1 MKLRYSIQN
10 ITSQCM
16 IVSLQLEI
24 LFYIKKKF
32 FFNIFDRTIN
42 KLNYSMFHQQFIL
55 KLPRN
60 IIEIIAFSIIIIVT
74 IYFVELR
81 NYEFSKIASL
91 LAFYGI
97 CTLKILPSLQKIF
110 LSISIINSHESA
122 FSRIEKY
129 LLEEKENNINFYD
142 ENNNDKLLYEIGIEL
157 RNISFHYPGARAKGI
172 SNVNLKNPKK

>member
-24 LFYIKKKF
+24 LFYIKKKKF

-97 CTLKILPSLQKIF
+97 CTLKYYHPCKRFFFIYF
-110 LSISIINSHESA
+110 N
-122 FSRIEKY
+122 Y
-129 LLEEKENNINFYD
+129 
-142 ENNNDKLLYEIGIEL
+142 
-157 RNISFHYPGARAKGI
+157 
-172 SNVNLKNPKK
+172 